1 MTEHTTPHV
10 DKHWR
15 DDFVVAMRLQ
25 DASGQQIGDALATV
39 DAHCAESGETAEE
52 AFGDATAYAASLAPE
67 HAGTS
72 ALGASFAVGIFMGLL
87 GMLVVPRAVA
97 DWLTGTDFAVT
108 IGDVVALAVILAL
121 ASAVMALP
129 RLVLPWL
136 VKVRFSVVWLVGS
149 ALMTVLV
156 LAMLFLRDVV
166 AEIDWRVALVVGVAL
181 LVANVTSTWRDLS
194 ASDPVSDPRFADAPR
209 RGVQWLTALS
219 FPILTLLILGVD
231 ALFRMVS

>member
-1 MTEHTTPHV
+1 MTDHTTPHV

-39 DAHCAESGETAEE
+39 DVHCAESGETAEE
-52 AFGDATAYAASLAPE
+52 AFGDATAYAASLAPQQ
-67 HAGTS
+67 AATS
-72 ALGASFAVGIFMGLL
+72 GLGASFAVGMFMGLV
-87 GMLVVPRAVA
+87 GMIVVPRAVD
-97 DWLTGTDFAVT
+97 DWLMGTAFAVT
-108 IGDVVALAVILAL
+108 IGDIVALAVVLAL
-121 ASAVMALP
+121 ASTVMALP

-136 VKVRFSVVWLVGS
+136 VKARFSVFWLVGS
-149 ALMTVLV
+149 VLMTVLV

-166 AEIDWRVALVVGVAL
+166 AEVDWRVALVVGVAL
-181 LVANVTSTWRDLS
+181 LVASVTSTWRDLS
-194 ASDPVSDPRFADAPR
+194 TSDPVADPRFADAPR
-209 RGVQWLTALS
+209 RRTQWLTALS